1 MCAMNINQ
9 FSSIILFYQ
18 IRTFVF
24 SHDVNHDVS
33 HDVSHD
39 VRLFQLSIKVFN
51 LRENL
56 EEFGLDSRTIKG
68 VILY

>member
-33 HDVSHD
+33 HDV
-39 VRLFQLSIKVFN
+39 RLFQLSIRVFN